1 MLFKSLLKT
10 LGKGASTK
18 ISVMKGN
25 FVTKVF
31 FSDNVESSYKNLL
44 EMISPD
50 VKANLKQK
58 EIKELVVVSYKLL

>member
-1 MLFKSLLKT
+1 M
-10 LGKGASTK
+10 
-18 ISVMKGN
+18 
-25 FVTKVF
+25 TKVF

-44 EMISPD
+44 EMISAD

>member
-1 MLFKSLLKT
+1 
-10 LGKGASTK
+10 
-18 ISVMKGN
+18 MKGN

-58 EIKELVVVSYKLL
+58 EIKELVVVSYNLL